1 VEKEKGIAVMMKEI
15 FIAADNIIS
24 PLGFSTEE
32 NYRNIKNGLTGIH
45 PHRSPT
51 PPHEPLFVSKIEDE
65 LIEEKFRVLEK
76 SGPYTKVEKLLILS
90 INETIKQSGVDVKS
104 KDFFILLST
113 TKGNIDLLEE
123 ENKNKFPENRV
134 YLWSLANT
142 IQEYFGTAH
151 KPLILSNACIS
162 GVNALVCASRFLR
175 DGLYKHVLV
184 SGVDLAS
191 RFVISGFQSFK
202 AISEKPCKPFDSNR
216 DGINLGEGCGTL
228 LLSTDASLIKSTTKI
243 KVLGGAVSNDANHI
257 SGPSRTGDGLFLA
270 IFNALKDS
278 SVSAGDID
286 FLNAHGT
293 ATIYNDEMESKAF
306 KLAGL
311 ENTSMNGLKG
321 YFGHTL
327 GAAGTIETII
337 SMKSMLQNEILP
349 TLGFQ
354 EAGTPEKVNISNV
367 LVKKEIKYLLKT
379 ASGFGGCNGAL
390 ILEKSY

>member
-1 VEKEKGIAVMMKEI
+1 MKDL

-32 NYRNIKNGLTGIH
+32 NYTNLKNGLTGIRQH
-45 PHRSPT
+45 NSPT
-51 PPHEPLFVSKIEDE
+51 PPHEPLFIAKIEE
-65 LIEEKFRVLEK
+65 SLIEEKFLAVAKPGL
-76 SGPYTKVEKLLILS
+76 YTKVEKLLILS
-90 INETIKQSGVDVKS
+90 ISETIQQSGMDVQS
-104 KDFFILLST
+104 NDLFIIIST

-142 IQEYFGTAH
+142 LQRYFGTVH
-151 KPLILSNACIS
+151 TPLILSNACIS
-162 GVNALVCASRFLR
+162 GINALVCASRLIR

-202 AISEKPCKPFDSNR
+202 AISEQACKPFDKNR

-228 LLSTDASLIKSTTKI
+228 LLTSDASFVNDTSKI
-243 KVLGGAVSNDANHI
+243 KILGGSISNDANHI
-257 SGPSRTGDGLFLA
+257 SGPSRTGDGLYLA
-270 IFNALKDS
+270 ISAALKES
-278 SVSAGDID
+278 ELSAREID
-286 FLNAHGT
+286 LLNAHGT

-306 KLAGL
+306 KLARL
-311 ENTSMNGLKG
+311 ENTSLNGLKG

-337 SMKSMLQNEILP
+337 SMKSMIQNEVLP

-354 EAGTPEKVNISNV
+354 ETGTPEKVNISNT

-379 ASGFGGCNGAL
+379 ASGFGGCNGAI
-390 ILEKSY
+390 ILQKHA